1 MAIAEREIVV
11 PEQAAAEDLLD
22 EDLTDEGFVPQPYR
36 WTREQ
41 FNEIG
46 DMGLFEGRRAIL
58 VEGEILA
65 MPGMNDPHRTALVLA
80 DEAFRAAFGSGY
92 FLSMQSPFDIGKAT
106 DPEPDLAVIK
116 GHVRDFSGKGLQAAE
131 MIVEISDT
139 TYAYDRREKASLYAK
154 AGVQDYW
161 IVRLKTRQLEVYRQ
175 PQPDDTQPFGF
186 GYGEKTI
193 YEGDAI
199 VQPLGA
205 ASPVAVSMLLP

>member
-11 PEQAAAEDLLD
+11 PAQTAA
-22 EDLTDEGFVPQPYR
+22 EDLTDEDFVPPPYR

-46 DMGLFEGRRAIL
+46 DMGLFEGRQAIL

-65 MPGMNDPHRTALVLA
+65 MPAMKKLHRTALALA
-80 DEAFRAAFGSGY
+80 DEVFRAAFGLGY
-92 FLSMQSPFDIGKAT
+92 FMSMQSPFGIGKAT

-116 GHVRDFSGKGLQAAE
+116 GSVRDYSDQDLTAAE
-131 MIVEISDT
+131 IVVEVSDT
-139 TYAYDRREKASLYAK
+139 TYAYDRREKASLYAS

-161 IVRLKTRQLEVYRQ
+161 IVRLKTRQAEVYRQ

-193 YEGDAI
+193 YESDAI
-199 VQPLGA
+199 VQPL
-205 ASPVAVSMLLP
+205 ASPRSVAVSALLP

>member
-1 MAIAEREIVV
+1 MAIAEREL
-11 PEQAAAEDLLD
+11 AEPVRTALEDFTD
-22 EDLTDEGFVPQPYR
+22 EDFVPQPYR
-36 WTREQ
+36 WTRDE
-41 FNEIG
+41 FNEMG

-65 MPGMNDPHRTALVLA
+65 MPSMNDPHRTALVLA
-80 DEAFRAAFGSGY
+80 DEAFRTAFGSGY

-116 GHVRDFSGKGLQAAE
+116 GSVRDFSGKGLQAAE
-131 MIVEISDT
+131 IVVEISDT
-139 TYAYDRREKASLYAK
+139 TYSYDRREKASLYAK

-175 PQPDDTQPFGF
+175 PQPDEAMPFGF
-186 GYGEKTI
+186 GYGARTVHESS
-193 YEGDAI
+193 EI

-205 ASPVAVSMLLP
+205 PNPMAVSMLLP

>member
-1 MAIAEREIVV
+1 MAIAEREVAAPV
-11 PEQAAAEDLLD
+11 QAAAEN
-22 EDLTDEGFVPQPYR
+22 LTDEDFVPQPYR

-41 FNEIG
+41 FYEIG

-65 MPGMNDPHRTALVLA
+65 MPGMKDPHRTALTLA
-80 DEAFRAAFGSGY
+80 DYALREAFNPGCFVSI
-92 FLSMQSPFDIGKAT
+92 QCPFDIGQAT

-116 GHVRDFSGKGLQAAE
+116 GSVRDYAGRGLTAAE
-131 MIVEISDT
+131 LIVEVSDT
-139 TYAYDRREKASLYAK
+139 TYAYDRREKASLYAS

-193 YEGDAI
+193 YESEAM
-199 VQPLGA
+199 VQPL
-205 ASPVAVSMLLP
+205 ASPRPVAVSALLP

>member
-1 MAIAEREIVV
+1 MAIAEREITEPV
-11 PEQAAAEDLLD
+11 QTAA
-22 EDLTDEGFVPQPYR
+22 EDLTDEDFVPQAYR

-41 FNEIG
+41 FNEMG

-65 MPGMNDPHRTALVLA
+65 MPGMKDPHRTALVLA
-80 DEAFRAAFGSGY
+80 DEAFRAAFGAGY

-116 GHVRDFSGKGLQAAE
+116 GSVRDYSGKGLQVAE
-131 MIVEISDT
+131 IIVEVSDT

-161 IVRLKTRQLEVYRQ
+161 IVRLKTRQVEVYRQ

-193 YEGDAI
+193 HESGAM
-199 VQPLGA
+199 VLPLA
-205 ASPVAVSMLLP
+205 APHPVAVSALLP

>member
-1 MAIAEREIVV
+1 MAVAEREAAVSA
-11 PEQAAAEDLLD
+11 PQAEVFTEED
-22 EDLTDEGFVPQPYR
+22 FVPLPYR

-46 DMGLFEGRRAIL
+46 EMGLFEGRRAIL

-65 MPGMNDPHRTALVLA
+65 MPAMNKPHRTALVLA
-80 DEAFRAAFGSGY
+80 DEAFRAAFGPGY
-92 FLSMQSPFDIGKAT
+92 FMSMQSPFGIGKAT
-106 DPEPDLAVIK
+106 DPEPDLAVIR
-116 GHVRDFSGKGLQAAE
+116 GTVRDYVDQDLTAAE
-131 MIVEISDT
+131 IIVEISDT
-139 TYAYDRREKASLYAK
+139 TYAYDQREKASLYAK

-186 GYGEKTI
+186 GYSEKTI

-199 VQPLGA
+199 VQPL
-205 ASPVAVSMLLP
+205 ASPRPVSVSALLP